1 MLKYV
6 FVYELFAYIASRI
19 SKGVRKSRSWPSTFR
34 GHCRK
39 FVVDEMKIHKTVQN
53 LLQRRGMYTHKLIS
67 MYRRE
72 KKNLKEM
79 TFVLQTK
86 FHFYWKKEKFSTFC
100 AAPEIAC
107 ITQRIYCF

>member
-72 KKNLKEM
+72 KKKTEGSD
-79 TFVLQTK
+79 V
-86 FHFYWKKEKFSTFC
+86 C
-100 AAPEIAC
+100 AANKVSFLLEKGKIFNVL
-107 ITQRIYCF
+107 RSS